1 MKRTDCHAPSR
12 LIPSDY
18 VHVLTFS
25 HAGVED
31 GFPVPAHNVDVLR
44 AMQEAHPF
52 FRQSITQCHVCGAV
66 FRMGDVFEHTP
77 TGEHV
82 VVGWECA
89 NKIATLDRSAFDRAL
104 GEVRSLSLQ
113 EARKA
118 QKAEQV
124 AAFLAAN
131 EGLAE
136 ALKFDHPIVS
146 DIGHR
151 LQQLGELSEAQV
163 ALVHRIVRERTERN
177 AERKVPVAFADG
189 VRAEVEGVVESLKSV
204 EGFRGRAETKV
215 VVRVTVPDGGVFRL
229 WGSLPRGLAGV
240 QKGAVVR
247 FAATVEHG
255 RRDPAFGFFKR
266 PAGAVLVSGVAPV
279 AS

>member
-1 MKRTDCHAPSR
+1 MTKRTDCHSPSR
-12 LIPSDY
+12 LIPADY

-31 GFPVPAHNVDVLR
+31 GFPVPAHNVDVLQ

-52 FRQSITQCHVCGAV
+52 FRRSINQCHVCGAV

-89 NKIATLDRSAFDRAL
+89 NKIATLDRTAFDREL
-104 GEVRSLSLQ
+104 GSVRALSLQ

-124 AAFLAAN
+124 AEFLAAH

-146 DIGHR
+146 DIAHR

-163 ALVHRIVRERTERN
+163 ALVHRIVRERTERD
-177 AERKVPVAFADG
+177 AERKAPVPFAHG
-189 VRAEVEGVVESLKSV
+189 ERAEVQGVVDSLKTV
-204 EGFRGRAETKV
+204 EGFRGRSETKMV
-215 VVRVTVPDGGVFRL
+215 VKVTTPDGGTFRL

-240 QKGAVVR
+240 ERGAVVR
-247 FAATVEHG
+247 FAATIEHG
-255 RRDPAFGFFKR
+255 KRDPAFGFFKR
-266 PAGAVLVSGVAPV
+266 PAGAALIPS
-279 AS
+279 